1 LKYQYLLVEKEDGIA
16 TIKINRPKALNALN
30 TDLLKE
36 IKDLFSELEDN
47 KDVKV
52 IIITGS
58 GEKAFVA
65 GADIAEMKDK
75 SPVEAKE
82 FAEAG
87 HAAFKQIE
95 NTSKP
100 VIAAVNGF
108 ALGGGNE
115 LALAC
120 DIRLAGE
127 NARFGQPEVGLG
139 IIAGFGG
146 TQRLPDLVGPAKAK
160 ELLFTGDTIKAK
172 EAEQIGLVNQVVS
185 QDNLMETAQKMAF
198 KIASNAP
205 LALKMT
211 KEAVDFGLA
220 EGIEKGLEYETNAFS
235 ICFSTGDQKN
245 GMAGFLNKEKVE
257 FKGE

>member
-1 LKYQYLLVEKEDGIA
+1 MDYKYLNVEQEEGIA
-16 TIKINRPKALNALN
+16 TVKINRPRALNALN

-36 IKDLFSELEDN
+36 IKELFIELEE
-47 KDVKV
+47 KKEIRV

-75 SPVEAKE
+75 SPVQAKE

-87 HAAFKQIE
+87 HAAFTQIE

-100 VIAAVNGF
+100 VIAAINGF

-120 DIRLAGE
+120 DIRLAAE
-127 NARFGQPEVGLG
+127 NAQFGQPEVGLG

-146 TQRLPDLVGPAKAK
+146 TQRLPEVVGPSRAK
-160 ELLFTGDTIKAK
+160 EMLFTGDNIDAQRAK
-172 EAEQIGLVNQVVS
+172 EIGLISKVLS
-185 QDNLMETAQKMAF
+185 SDNLMEEARKMASS
-198 KIASNAP
+198 IANNAP

-211 KEAVDFGLA
+211 KEAVDFGIA

-235 ICFSTGDQKN
+235 FCFSTEDQKN
-245 GMAGFLNKEKVE
+245 GMEGFLNKESVE